1 MCEQKLYKVLKEM
14 RRIFLEKDKRKEK
27 REGEEGNGVE
37 RTWR

>member
-27 REGEEGNGVE
+27 RGEEGNGVE

>member
-27 REGEEGNGVE
+27 REGKRVMG
-37 RTWR
+37 